1 MKISKLLV
9 KQETWDDS
17 ATWSDVKGKTNLV
30 LEIPKDVVG
39 RLRRAD
45 EACYGVGGTNIQENL
60 LLPLN
65 LTRRL

>member
-45 EACYGVGGTNIQENL
+45 DACYGVGGTNIQENL